1 VTLIDAP
8 RNLGFAGGVNVGI
21 GAAIGLSS
29 EFVLLVNSDA
39 VLAPDAIAHL
49 LETAA
54 ACPQA
59 GVLGPLIVS
68 REEPDWIVSA
78 GIDYSAMTGRMQN
91 RLTSRPVR
99 EAPSGPVA
107 VAAVTGCVMLIRR
120 TVFEAA
126 GLFDDAYFFSFED
139 LDFCM
144 RVREAGFSVLCV
156 PQARAWHEGS
166 RSIGR
171 RSPRRIY
178 FATRNHLRLAGSL
191 EPRPIH
197 RAVRAA
203 FIIGLNTAYELTT
216 PDAPLW
222 SGVAALIRGSWH
234 HLLGRYGPDPAA

>member
-1 VTLIDAP
+1 
-8 RNLGFAGGVNVGI
+8 
-21 GAAIGLSS
+21 
-29 EFVLLVNSDA
+29 
-39 VLAPDAIAHL
+39 
-49 LETAA
+49 
-54 ACPQA
+54 
-59 GVLGPLIVS
+59 
-68 REEPDWIVSA
+68 
-78 GIDYSAMTGRMQN
+78 
-91 RLTSRPVR
+91 
-99 EAPSGPVA
+99 
-107 VAAVTGCVMLIRR
+107 MLIRR

-203 FIIGLNTAYELTT
+203 FIIGLNTAYVLTS

-222 SGVAALIRGSWH
+222 SGLAAVIRGGWH